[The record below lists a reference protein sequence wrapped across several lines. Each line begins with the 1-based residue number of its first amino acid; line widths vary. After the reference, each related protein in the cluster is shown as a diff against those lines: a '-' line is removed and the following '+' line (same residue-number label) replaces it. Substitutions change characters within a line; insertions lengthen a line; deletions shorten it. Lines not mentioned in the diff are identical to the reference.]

1 MIIRSFG
8 SILEFTRQLELYL
21 QHYRHQSPQGRSNN
35 RSKVKRKKGD
45 RRFAVVD
52 EDLDAYEGAPTN
64 TASFRK
70 QREERN
76 RLHEVRISL
85 LRGEEI
91 SQEDSDALER
101 VHRQNLRPDC
111 DEDTTPPV
119 INPIKSAYEKLISGK
134 KRNASVDGAVAGQA
148 PRSLNSSI
156 PQHSLNILSGTSD
169 TKIDRND
176 LTGQHQVHGQTGHD
190 VTGNLVH
197 DKNVIIEDED
207 YDMLTSYMD
216 PNARKERNQFYEK
229 PESTA
234 LSVPL
239 SALLSMFHK

>member
-21 QHYRHQSPQGRSNN
+21 QHYRHHSPQGRSNN
-35 RSKVKRKKGD
+35 RSKVKRKKGG
-45 RRFAVVD
+45 RRFAVVE
-52 EDLDAYEGAPTN
+52 EDLDAYEGGITN

-101 VHRQNLRPDC
+101 VHRQNLRPISD
-111 DEDTTPPV
+111 DDTSPPV
-119 INPIKSAYEKLISGK
+119 KNPIKSAYEKLRSSK
-134 KRNASVDGAVAGQA
+134 KRNASVDGAVAGQDL
-148 PRSLNSSI
+148 RSPNSNS
-156 PQHSLNILSGTSD
+156 PQHSLNILSISSD

-190 VTGNLVH
+190 VSGNLVY

-216 PNARKERNQFYEK
+216 PNARNERNQLYEK

>member
-21 QHYRHQSPQGRSNN
+21 QHYRHHSPQGRSNN
-35 RSKVKRKKGD
+35 RSKVKRKKGG
-45 RRFAVVD
+45 RRFAVV
-52 EDLDAYEGAPTN
+52 EDLDTYEGGTTN
-64 TASFRK
+64 SASFRK

-91 SQEDSDALER
+91 SQGDSDALER
-101 VHRQNLRPDC
+101 IHRQNLRPISD
-111 DEDTTPPV
+111 DDTSPPV
-119 INPIKSAYEKLISGK
+119 KNPIKSAYEKLISSK
-134 KRNASVDGAVAGQA
+134 KRNASVDGAVAGQDLG
-148 PRSLNSSI
+148 SLNSNT
-156 PQHSLNILSGTSD
+156 PQHTLNILSSSSD

-176 LTGQHQVHGQTGHD
+176 HTGQHQVHGQTGHD
-190 VTGNLVH
+190 VTGNLVY
-197 DKNVIIEDED
+197 DKNVIIEDDD

-216 PNARKERNQFYEK
+216 PNARKERNELYEK